1 MNFASSNNFVGER
14 ERVQPSPVATT
25 PPTDAAVAD
34 AVAAAARRRRRRR
47 HHHRAAR
54 RRHARRAIP
63 TRSQVWPVVRFS
75 TGLMAVLGVLDGL
88 ADEAW
93 PLALRAAWKVA
104 LSCSGVYFNVQNFA
118 DGRFANRSHLVAYI
132 AAILATALYALKT
145 R

>member
-1 MNFASSNNFVGER
+1 MNFRSSNNFVASGAR
-14 ERVQPSPVATT
+14 GATSLRPVT
-25 PPTDAAVAD
+25 PPTQPTDAAAAVAPPPSRHRHRRATTTT
-34 AVAAAARRRRRRR
+34 AVAATAM
-47 HHHRAAR
+47 
-54 RRHARRAIP
+54 P
-63 TRSQVWPVVRFS
+63 DEPSQVWPVVRFS

>member
-1 MNFASSNNFVGER
+1 MPDE
-14 ERVQPSPVATT
+14 P
-25 PPTDAAVAD
+25 
-34 AVAAAARRRRRRR
+34 
-47 HHHRAAR
+47 
-54 RRHARRAIP
+54 
-63 TRSQVWPVVRFS
+63 SQVWPVVRFS

-132 AAILATALYALKT
+132 AAILATALDALKT

>member
-1 MNFASSNNFVGER
+1 M
-14 ERVQPSPVATT
+14 T
-25 PPTDAAVAD
+25 PPTQPTDAAAA
-34 AVAAAARRRRRRR
+34 AVAPPPPSRRR
-47 HHHRAAR
+47 HHHRVATAM
-54 RRHARRAIP
+54 P
-63 TRSQVWPVVRFS
+63 DEPSQVWPVVRFS

>member
-1 MNFASSNNFVGER
+1 MNFRSRNNNNFHR
-14 ERVQPSPVATT
+14 ERGATSLRPVT
-25 PPTDAAVAD
+25 PPTDAAAAVARPPSRHRHRRATTTT
-34 AVAAAARRRRRRR
+34 AVAATAM
-47 HHHRAAR
+47 
-54 RRHARRAIP
+54 P
-63 TRSQVWPVVRFS
+63 DEPSQVWPVVRFS

>member
-1 MNFASSNNFVGER
+1 MDGRYVHTILHAGSVRLEGIYL
-14 ERVQPSPVATT
+14 
-25 PPTDAAVAD
+25 AACACTH
-34 AVAAAARRRRRRR
+34 AGLSLPRWLSLC
-47 HHHRAAR
+47 RAAR
-54 RRHARRAIP
+54 LVPHEDDVDAAMP
-63 TRSQVWPVVRFS
+63 DEPSQVWPVVRFS